1 MEKKSC
7 NNKVFGNMEYNMR
20 WYKEE
25 NIQIFTKKWDIKVI
39 AKAFPGDDITKEQ
52 EESYLRFKENEKIYI
67 ETIEN
72 HLKEYV
78 NENLE
83 DLAVYWVGAR
93 KIINT
98 VDLAKIVEPK
108 AFLFRQDGTILFLA
122 ECEWDIENGIAVK
135 LYPEVEV
142 GPQDIFI

>member
-1 MEKKSC
+1 
-7 NNKVFGNMEYNMR
+7 MEYNMR

-108 AFLFRQDGTILFLA
+108 ALLFRQDGTILFLA

>member
-1 MEKKSC
+1 MEKKTC
-7 NNKVFGNMEYNMR
+7 NNKVFGDMEYNMR

-108 AFLFRQDGTILFLA
+108 ALLFRQDGTILFLA

>member
-1 MEKKSC
+1 MKQKAV
-7 NNKVFGNMEYNMR
+7 NNLVFGLMQYDYQWEKIAKVSIFKNEYDISISAEA
-20 WYKEE
+20 YSEE
-25 NIQIFTKKWDIKVI
+25 NISKK
-39 AKAFPGDDITKEQ
+39 Q
-52 EESYLRFKENEKIYI
+52 EESYLKFKENEKIYI

>member
-108 AFLFRQDGTILFLA
+108 ALLFRQDGTILFLA